1 MIDSDKVIRDIY
13 TSDIILMEEEI
24 EMMYGVDDSYFK
36 QLEKIRQKIENHQVI
51 LLEDEFNDLEKSF
64 DDFYFEYAYVQFK
77 RGLELGLCLRNIH

>member
-1 MIDSDKVIRDIY
+1 MIFSHFALY
-13 TSDIILMEEEI
+13 HCQEH
-24 EMMYGVDDSYFK
+24 F
-36 QLEKIRQKIENHQVI
+36 EKIRQKMENHKVV